1 MNKDQRKLLNGCA
14 KRLVQ
19 LNDDL
24 SSIVS
29 DIEDVKNEEEC
40 KLDNMPDSL
49 RESSRGEEMEEA
61 VERLDEILSLLDE
74 HEYDNAVDLLN
85 EF

>member
-1 MNKDQRKLLNGCA
+1 MNKNQRKLLNGCA

-24 SSIVS
+24 SSIIS
-29 DIEDVKNEEEC
+29 GIEDVKNEEEC

-49 RESSRGEEMEEA
+49 RYSSRGEEMEESI
-61 VERLDEILSLLDE
+61 ERLDEILSLLDE